1 MMKIRS
7 RTATLIL
14 LVSLLVVA
22 TTAAADEWKV
32 GETYHGFE
40 LVQQREIPEIDA
52 LALRFEHAGSGAQ
65 LLKYVTDDDN
75 KSFCITFKTPPN
87 GDYGLPHILEHSVLD
102 GSRKFPVKSPFQ
114 VLARGSLNTFLN
126 AMTSS
131 DFTMYPVASTNTQ
144 DFFNLVDVYLD
155 AVLHPAIY
163 DDPRIF
169 LQEGWRYELA
179 DADAPLELNGIVY
192 NEMKGAF
199 SSPTRVLDYE
209 VNRALFPDSPYGLS
223 SGGLPSAIPQLSREQ
238 LLDFH
243 RTLYHPGNGTI
254 TLWGNGDT
262 VAELQFIHE
271 QYLAEYGRPEG
282 EVPFPD
288 QPRFDAPRTVHAPYP
303 IGEDEDPADKTY
315 LAMAWMASGP
325 SEPAESLAMGVLG
338 DVLVNRPGS
347 PLRAVLEDAGIGK
360 DVSAYYDDTKQ
371 GVFQITVEGA
381 NPDDEER
388 FVELVETTLAELR
401 TEGLDKRL
409 IEGVINT
416 LEFQLR
422 EADFGSYP
430 KGLVYT
436 YFGTRAWL
444 FADDPFLSVEYEAPL
459 AEVRGALERPLL
471 EDLVQQHLLDNPHR
485 VTAVVTP
492 EQGLE
497 SRQAAALEAELAETR
512 KKMKKKEVK
521 RIVAQT
527 ADLLAW
533 QAQPDTPEQLATI
546 PMLALEDLEPETT
559 DLPVTEHDVD
569 GVRVLHFDH
578 PTHGIV
584 YLRLLFDAEVLDPQR
599 VPYLSLLTD
608 VLQELDTENYG
619 YGDLDTELTIHT
631 GGIGAGV
638 ATYPLTG
645 DRAVFQ
651 PKVVVSGKSLTP
663 KLDRMLGLMAE
674 IALRTKYDDTDR
686 LAEVLAKVESGYEG
700 MARSAGHRLAV
711 SRLQAYLTPAGAYDE
726 SLGGLS
732 FIHFLAEQT
741 GGYEEGAEALQAELA
756 AVAQQVFRRDG
767 LIVGVTGS
775 ADELA
780 AVMQQLPGLLEQL
793 DPEPLPRVA
802 YPFEAEIRNEG
813 LTAASKVQ
821 YVVRGGDVGSAGYPY
836 TGRMDVLDQ
845 VLGRDY
851 LTQQI
856 RVQGGAYGAWA
867 SFGRNGVAYLASY
880 RDPKLTETLD
890 VYAGAVSYLE
900 GFEAS
905 DDEMTRYLIG
915 VIADRDQPTSPSVMG
930 RRAMSYHLQGITRD
944 MRQSERD
951 EILATKVADV
961 RAMAPIVQAMLARD
975 ALCVYG
981 NEELL
986 DENAALFGALVPVL
1000 E

>member
-1 MMKIRS
+1 MVKIRS
-7 RTATLIL
+7 RYTTLIL
-14 LVSLLVVA
+14 LAVLLAV
-22 TTAAADEWKV
+22 TAAAGANEWQA

-52 LALRFEHAGSGAQ
+52 LALRFEHSGSGAQ
-65 LLKYVTDDDN
+65 LVKYVTDDDN

-87 GDYGLPHILEHSVLD
+87 GDFGVPHILEHSVLD

-144 DFFNLVDVYLD
+144 DFFNLMDVYLD
-155 AVLHPAIY
+155 AVLHPAIH

-223 SGGLPSAIPQLSREQ
+223 SGGLPSAIPELTREQ

-243 RTLYHPGNGTI
+243 RTLYHPGNGFI

-262 VAELQFIHE
+262 LAELQFVHE
-271 QYLAEYGRPEG
+271 QYLVEYGRPEG
-282 EVPFPD
+282 DVPFAE
-288 QPRFDAPRTVHAPYP
+288 QPPFDAPRTVHAPYP
-303 IGEDEDPADKTY
+303 IGEEEDPADKTY
-315 LAMAWMASGP
+315 LALAWMASGAA
-325 SEPAESLAMGVLG
+325 EPAESLALGVLA

-347 PLRAVLEDAGIGK
+347 PLRRILEDAGIGK

-381 NPDDEER
+381 NADDEQR
-388 FVELVETTLAELR
+388 FVELVETTLAQLQAD
-401 TEGLDKRL
+401 GLDKRL
-409 IEGVINT
+409 IEGVLNT
-416 LEFQLR
+416 SEFRLR

-436 YFGTRAWL
+436 YMGTRAWL
-444 FADDPFLSVEYEAPL
+444 FAGDPFLGVAYEAPL
-459 AEVRGALERPLL
+459 AEVRGALEGPML

-497 SRQAAALEAELAETR
+497 GLQTAALEADLAEKR

-533 QAQPDTPEQLATI
+533 QSEPDTPEQLATI

-559 DLPVTEHDVD
+559 DLPVCEYVVD
-569 GVRVLHFDH
+569 DVRVMHFDH
-578 PTHGIV
+578 PTNGIV
-584 YLRLLFDAEVLDPQR
+584 YLRLLFDAEVVDPEL

-608 VLQELDTENYG
+608 VLRELDTESYG
-619 YGDLDTELTIHT
+619 YGELDTELTIHT
-631 GGIGAGV
+631 GGIGTGV
-638 ATYPLTG
+638 ATYPRVDDG
-645 DRAVFQ
+645 SVFQ
-651 PKVVVSGKSLTP
+651 PKVVVSGKALTP
-663 KLDRMLGLMAE
+663 KLDRMLALMAE
-674 IALRTKYDDTDR
+674 IALRTQYGDTDR
-686 LAEVLAKVESGYEG
+686 LAEVLAKVEAGYEG
-700 MARSAGHRLAV
+700 RARSSGHRLAIG
-711 SRLQAYLTPAGAYDE
+711 RLGSYLKPAAAYDE
-726 SLGGLS
+726 ILGGLS

-741 GGYEEGAEALQAELA
+741 ADYETGAEQLQVNLA

-767 LIVGVTGS
+767 LVVGVTGS
-775 ADELA
+775 ADELE
-780 AVMQQLPGLLEQL
+780 AVMEQLPGLLEML
-793 DPEPLPRVA
+793 DPEPLERVGF
-802 YPFEAEIRNEG
+802 PFEVAPRNEG
-813 LTAASKVQ
+813 LTAASQVQ
-821 YVVRGGDVGSAGYPY
+821 YVIRGGDIGAAGFPY
-836 TGRMDVLDQ
+836 SGRMDVLDQ

-867 SFGRNGVAYLASY
+867 SFGRSGIAYFASY

-890 VYAGAVSYLE
+890 VYAGAVAYLE
-900 GFEAS
+900 GFEAGG
-905 DDEMTRYLIG
+905 DEMTRYLIG
-915 VIADRDQPTSPSVMG
+915 VIADRDQPTSPSVLG
-930 RRAMSYHLQGITRD
+930 RRAMSYHLKGITLD
-944 MRQSERD
+944 LRQAERD
-951 EILATKVADV
+951 EILATTVADI
-961 RAMAPIVQAMLARD
+961 RAMAPMIEEMLAQD
-975 ALCVYG
+975 VLCVYG
-981 NEELL
+981 NEEILG
-986 DENAALFGALVPVL
+986 ENAALFGELVPVL